1 MNPLKSV
8 ILAAGKGTRLEP
20 ITTNRPKHILEIAG
34 KSILQRIIDSLV
46 FIEYIDEIIIV
57 THHYESQIKAHIAEN
72 YSDVRSKFTYVFQK
86 EPNGTGGALQ
96 AALPHLNTTEPF
108 LVIYG
113 DLIVGRGI
121 SEIIQLYTKDPSKG
135 YILGTKVDHPE
146 NYGCLQL
153 SENRVTDI
161 NEKNPDAPKDSL
173 INAGV
178 YIFPSNVQQAV
189 QDLSLSDRGELELT
203 DVIKADKVNEYV
215 VCELSEGWFDIGR
228 PWELINA
235 NEYLIGIESENYQIL
250 GDVEESVHIKG
261 NVHVAKTARLL
272 SGTYIEGDVYI
283 DEGAILGPN
292 CYIRGLSYVGK
303 NVRIGNACEIKNSL
317 IYEGTH
323 AAHLSYVGDSVIGM
337 NCNLGAGT
345 ITANLRHDN
354 GNVKFSVK
362 NKRVVTN
369 RRKLGV
375 IMGDNSKTGIGV
387 SILPGVKIKSGAL
400 INAGELISRDIF

>member
-1 MNPLKSV
+1 MTSLKSV

-46 FIEYIDEIIIV
+46 STKYIDEIIIV
-57 THHYESQIKAHIAEN
+57 THHHESQIKKHIADN
-72 YSDVRSKFTYVFQK
+72 YPDISSKFTYVFQK

-96 AALPHLNTTEPF
+96 AALPYLDNTDSV
-108 LVIYG
+108 LVMYG
-113 DLIVGRGI
+113 DLIVGNGI
-121 SEIIQLYTKDPSKG
+121 AEIVRLFQQDPSKG
-135 YILGTKVDHPE
+135 YVLGAKVEHPE

-153 SENRVTDI
+153 SGNIITGI

-178 YIFPSNVQQAV
+178 FIFPPNIQQVVQNI
-189 QDLSLSDRGELELT
+189 SLSERGELELT
-203 DVIKADKVNEYV
+203 DVILADKDNEYL
-215 VCELSEGWFDIGR
+215 VCEIVEGWFDIGR

-235 NEYLIGIESENYQIL
+235 NEYLIGVESDNYQVL
-250 GDVEESVHIKG
+250 GDVEDGVQLKG
-261 NVHVAKTARLL
+261 KVYVAKTAKLL
-272 SGTYIEGDVYI
+272 SGTYVEGDVYI

-292 CYIRGLSYVGK
+292 CYIRGSSYVGK
-303 NVRIGNACEIKNSL
+303 DVRIGNACEIKNSL

-354 GNVKFSVK
+354 GNVKFTVK
-362 NKRVVTN
+362 NKRVITN
-369 RRKLGV
+369 RRKLGM

-387 SILPGVKIKSGAL
+387 NILPGVKIKSGTL
-400 INAGELISRDIF
+400 INAGELVSRDIS